1 MSVNRKSTSMTT
13 APSEHNP
20 PPMGANPDTDWPDL
34 GEPADGDPGSGASR
48 ADDNSPRH
56 VAISGAAPVP
66 GPGAYLE
73 DGCSPFERLLN
84 HGLEAKRRL
93 EKAGCFDTSAFHAM
107 VEEAAMHPDY
117 SFDELGQLCG
127 WRVRKVHAMYGDPS
141 DTTHGWGDDRPLYPE
156 LKDRVDTYIEAA
168 FTNLGVLHHDAQRY
182 SSFNALV
189 RAKMRTCE
197 L

>member
-1 MSVNRKSTSMTT
+1 MALGARGFSM
-13 APSEHNP
+13 ADAAAHAREMVREAERESRAGGRGNP
-20 PPMGANPDTDWPDL
+20 PGYGDIFLQQVHCGDRAAVDAYDARRVEGVTD
-34 GEPADGDPGSGASR
+34 ADIR
-48 ADDNSPRH
+48 WYWNLAD
-56 VAISGAAPVP
+56 V
-66 GPGAYLE
+66 E
-73 DGCSPFERLLN
+73 
-84 HGLEAKRRL
+84 KRVL
-93 EKAGCFDTSAFHAM
+93 EKLMDVDRAALFVHAM